1 MRLSRG
7 RRIGIGASIAGL
19 VAVTAVVVAPGA
31 PARGAPPKVIEGT
44 VPQYANASAEIA
56 DARGSVDFSV
66 ALRWRDQAGLSS
78 FDGAV
83 SNPSSPDYGHYL
95 SPAQFR
101 ARYSPRR
108 SQVGN
113 VKRWLTSHAFD
124 VTDVSKSRM
133 LVSATGTAGKVD
145 RAFSTSLKVFKSDG
159 QRLRAPAEPVS
170 IPAKLSGDIVGV
182 AGLAQEPAQPL
193 GISADTAPGAPPP
206 AAFRNAGPCSH
217 YWARRYGKKMPA
229 AYGKTQPW
237 ATCGYRP
244 HQLEGAYG
252 VRGAIKHGND
262 GSGQTVAIIDAFAAP
277 TIRKDVNTYSRR
289 HGLPPVK
296 LKQKV
301 FHGCHH
307 ACDEENRQG
316 WYGEETLDLEAVHLM
331 APGAKIHYVGAADS
345 TFQLV
350 RALGW
355 AVDHRVGHVITNSYG
370 HIGEAVSKVHIRVEE
385 RIHQEA
391 IAEGIGI
398 YFSSGDDGDES
409 HVIGHP
415 ATDYP
420 ASSPKVTAVGGTTLG
435 VGPRNNYRFETG
447 WGTRVTGK
455 SGTTWDPTP
464 PGGFLYGSGGGT
476 TRLFSE
482 PGYQKGV
489 VPKKL
494 AQRFGGHGRVVPD
507 ISMDGDPNS
516 GMLEGETQTF
526 PNGKK
531 KYGEY
536 RIGGTSL
543 SSPLFAGYMALADQ
557 KARFHHGFLN
567 PAIYHLAGGH
577 SIRDIRPARSTVS
590 VLRRD
595 YNNGVNKKDGT
606 SVTLR
611 TADMDTSLHTK
622 KGYDDVT
629 GLGAPRGAHLLKALR
644 HR

>member
-1 MRLSRG
+1 M
-7 RRIGIGASIAGL
+7 AGL
-19 VAVTAVVVAPGA
+19 VAVTAVVIAPGA
-31 PARGAPPKVIEGT
+31 PARRSARKVIEGT
-44 VPQYANASAEIA
+44 VPQYAKAGAEVA

-66 ALRWRDQAGLSS
+66 ALGWRHARALSR
-78 FDGAV
+78 FDRAV
-83 SNPSSPDYGHYL
+83 SNPGSPTYGHYL
-95 SPAQFR
+95 SPARFR

-108 SQVGN
+108 AQVAN
-113 VKRWLTSHAFD
+113 VKRWLIRHGFD
-124 VTDVSKSRM
+124 VTDVSTSRM
-133 LVSATGTAGKVD
+133 LVSAAGTAGQVD
-145 RAFSTSLKVFKSDG
+145 RAFHTSLRVFKADG
-159 QRLRAPAEPVS
+159 QRLRAPANSVS
-170 IPAKLSGDIVGV
+170 VPAKLSGDVVGI
-182 AGLAQEPAQPL
+182 AGLAEEPAVPL

-206 AAFRNAGPCSH
+206 PAFRNAPPCSH
-217 YWARRYGKKMPA
+217 YWSRKIAKKMPD
-229 AYGKTQPW
+229 AYGKTRPW

-252 VRGAIKHGND
+252 VRGAIRHGND
-262 GSGQTVAIIDAFAAP
+262 GSGQSVAIIDAFAAP
-277 TIRKDVNTYSRR
+277 TILKDVNIYSRR

-307 ACDEENRQG
+307 ACDRENRQG

-331 APGAKIHYVGAADS
+331 APGARIRYVGAADS
-345 TFQLV
+345 TFALV

-355 AVDHRVGHVITNSYG
+355 AVDHRVAHIITNSYG
-370 HIGEAVSKVHIRVEE
+370 HIGEAVSKIHIRVEE

-409 HVIGHP
+409 HVIGYP

-420 ASSPKVTAVGGTTLG
+420 ASSPKVTAVGGTTLA

-447 WGTRVTGK
+447 WGTHVTGK
-455 SGTTWDPTP
+455 SGTSWDPAP

-516 GMLEGETQTF
+516 GMLEGESQTF
-526 PNGKK
+526 PNGKRR
-531 KYGEY
+531 YGEY

-557 KARFHHGFLN
+557 KASFHHGFLN
-567 PAIYHLAGGH
+567 PASYELAGGRA
-577 SIRDIRPARSTVS
+577 IRDIRRARSKIAV
-590 VLRRD
+590 VRRD

-611 TADMDTSLHTK
+611 TADMDTSLHTRR
-622 KGYDDVT
+622 GYDDVT
-629 GLGAPRGAHLLKALR
+629 GIGAPRGAHLLNALR

>member
-1 MRLSRG
+1 M
-7 RRIGIGASIAGL
+7 
-19 VAVTAVVVAPGA
+19 
-31 PARGAPPKVIEGT
+31 
-44 VPQYANASAEIA
+44 
-56 DARGSVDFSV
+56 
-66 ALRWRDQAGLSS
+66 
-78 FDGAV
+78 

-101 ARYSPRR
+101 ARYSPRS
-108 SQVGN
+108 SQVTK
-113 VKRWLTSHAFD
+113 VKRWLTSHGFD

-182 AGLAQEPAQPL
+182 AGLAEEPAQPL

-262 GSGQTVAIIDAFAAP
+262 GSGQTVAIIDAFVAP

-370 HIGEAVSKVHIRVEE
+370 HVGEAVSKIHIRVEE

-447 WGTRVTGK
+447 WGTHVTGK

-536 RIGGTSL
+536 RIGGTEPLLAAVRGLHGPGRPEGALPPRLPQSRHLPPGRGPFDPGHQPRSL
-543 SSPLFAGYMALADQ
+543 DRLRAAPRLQQRCQQEGRHLGHAA
-557 KARFHHGFLN
+557 HGR
-567 PAIYHLAGGH
+567 HGH
-577 SIRDIRPARSTVS
+577 VAAHEEGLRRRDRARSAPWRS
-590 VLRRD
+590 P
-595 YNNGVNKKDGT
+595 
-606 SVTLR
+606 
-611 TADMDTSLHTK
+611 AE
-622 KGYDDVT
+622 
-629 GLGAPRGAHLLKALR
+629 GAPPPLGEIPEELRLSRATRRSTRGSR
-644 HR
+644 RPGR